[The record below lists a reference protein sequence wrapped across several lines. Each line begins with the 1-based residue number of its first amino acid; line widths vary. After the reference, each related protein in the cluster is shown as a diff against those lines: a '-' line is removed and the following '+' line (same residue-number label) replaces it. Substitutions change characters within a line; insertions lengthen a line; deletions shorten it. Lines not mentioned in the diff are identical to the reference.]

1 MSEPEQQS
9 TAPSLLKSLGD
20 FGSWIK
26 GFFLTIHLKLILK
39 CKRIIL
45 PGFDGLSLFDLIDLY
60 ASGIVRGT
68 FSSRASAVAYSFFIA
83 LFPFLLFIL
92 NLIPYVPIENFQTRF
107 LIFIEDLLP
116 AQTAEFFYPII
127 ADIAVNERGGLLS
140 FSILLAV
147 FLAANGVNAIFSA
160 FEFSFHVTINRS
172 FFRQYAVAFVISIV
186 LALLLL
192 TTVGV
197 IIYGEYILASL
208 KGKELIED
216 DVAWIAVYQITVF
229 VVMIYCIIATLYHFG
244 TKEGRHTR
252 FFSIGAVITT
262 LLFMLTTYFY
272 GVYIDN
278 FSNYNEVYGSI
289 GALLILLFY
298 IWINSNLLLLGF
310 ELNASLQQLRDR
322 NKIKH

>member
-1 MSEPEQQS
+1 MSDPEQQS
-9 TAPSLLKSLGD
+9 SSASGTSAIGTLGN
-20 FGSWIK
+20 K
-26 GFFLTIHLKLILK
+26 VKAFFLNIHLRLIVL

-60 ASGIVRGT
+60 ASGIVKGT
-68 FSSRASAVAYSFFIA
+68 FSSRASSVAYSFFIA

-92 NLIPYVPIENFQTRF
+92 NLIPYVPIEGFQSRF
-107 LIFIEDLLP
+107 LRFIENLLP
-116 AQTAEFFYPII
+116 AQTTDFFYPII

-172 FFRQYAVAFVISIV
+172 FFRQYAVAFAVSIV

-197 IIYGEYILASL
+197 IIYGEYILTSL
-208 KGKELIED
+208 KGRAFID
-216 DVAWIAVYQITVF
+216 NDVVWIAVFQIAVF
-229 VVMIYCIIATLYHFG
+229 VVMIYCIIATLYYYG
-244 TKEGRHTR
+244 TKEGRHSR

-262 LLFMLTTYFY
+262 LLFILTTYLY

-278 FSNYNEVYGSI
+278 FSNYNELYGSI

-310 ELNASLQQLRDR
+310 ELNASLQRLRDR
-322 NKIKH
+322 NKHKH